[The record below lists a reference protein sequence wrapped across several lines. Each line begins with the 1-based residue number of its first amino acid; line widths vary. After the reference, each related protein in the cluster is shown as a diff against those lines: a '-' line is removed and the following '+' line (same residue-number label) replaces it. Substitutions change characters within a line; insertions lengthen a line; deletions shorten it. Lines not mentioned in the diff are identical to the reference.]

1 MKYIVAIFW
10 GLAISLALSY
20 VLTSMGGEQFVL
32 ADALLLGAII
42 SIAVFV
48 LAEGPLRAKNE
59 Q

>member
-1 MKYIVAIFW
+1 MAIFW